1 MILLLAALFSFSS
14 GKKVKRP
21 MKDLNPGVPL
31 EVNAE
36 EEHVQQMQEWEET
49 MKDFSPED
57 MITFEIPSRSEEEFF
72 TVIDVVPTEIRGYWF
87 LFSTSDKSMDF
98 QITSPLNQVIF
109 ERKSAKE
116 AIFTINVERS
126 GLYTFTFKNNK
137 VMTSHIVTFAYHSG
151 NSTSA
156 VLTSEHLSPVE
167 KNLMLTARAVR
178 DFQVD
183 SQFAQLKQESHYQTV
198 ASANQNVF
206 WFSLIESIGIVLV
219 TAWQIYYIKNLLENR
234 RVF

>member
-1 MILLLAALFSFSS
+1 MLVALCSLTS
-14 GKKVKRP
+14 GKKVKKP

-36 EEHVQQMQEWEET
+36 EEHVQQMREWEEI

-57 MITFEIPSRSEEEFF
+57 MITVEIPARSEEEFF

-87 LFSTSDKSMDF
+87 LYSTSDKSMDF

-109 ERKSAKE
+109 DRKSAKE
-116 AIFTINVERS
+116 AIFSISVERS
-126 GLYTFTFKNNK
+126 GIYTFTFKNTR
-137 VMTSHIVTFAYHSG
+137 VMSSHIVTFAYHSG

-167 KNLMLTARAVR
+167 KNLMWAARAVK

-183 SQFAQLKQESHYQTV
+183 SQFTQLRQESHYKTV
-198 ASANQNVF
+198 ASANKNVF